1 MWQGSTLM
9 EHDPEEVQVR
19 RAATVVVIRDT
30 TSEPEVLMLKR
41 NRRSVF
47 VPDMWVF
54 PGGAVDD
61 EDHHDDVA
69 DRLNGLDAVRSVV
82 QLSRTDAAAHW
93 GAVLR
98 ETYEEAGLVLGRT
111 ADGRA
116 WNDKDLAAHS
126 SWRDA
131 LNAGTTDMA
140 TFLSASDLHL
150 DASEVRY
157 IARFITPMGPPRR
170 YDARFFLAPNPSRQT
185 ASIDDDEAVE
195 HRWVT
200 PSAALDAYGVGH
212 MIMMTP
218 TVAILMRLARYSHVS
233 EALATADSD
242 APPQTMRLRQG
253 TDDTRRILFPGEAGY
268 DAAEESEFGYIRI

>member
-1 MWQGSTLM
+1 
-9 EHDPEEVQVR
+9 
-19 RAATVVVIRDT
+19 
-30 TSEPEVLMLKR
+30 MLKR

-61 EDHHDDVA
+61 DDHHDDVA
-69 DRLNGLDAVRSVV
+69 DRLDGLDSVRSVV

-111 ADGRA
+111 ADGRP
-116 WNDKDLAAHS
+116 WNDDDLSAHS
-126 SWRDA
+126 SWRDS

-140 TFLSASDLHL
+140 TFLSASDLYL
-150 DASEVRY
+150 DALAVRY

-170 YDARFFLAPNPSRQT
+170 YDARFFLAPNPSSQT

-195 HRWVT
+195 HRWVS
-200 PSAALDAYGVGH
+200 PADALGAYGLGE

-218 TVAILMRLARYSHVS
+218 TVAVLMRLARYANVF
-233 EALATADSD
+233 EALDIADSD

-253 TDDTRRILFPGEAGY
+253 AEDTSRILFPGETGY
-268 DAAEESEFGYIRI
+268 DDAEESEFGYIRI